1 MYISMPEDF
10 FVPVMYD
17 YKKNLDLLDENNK
30 EMNRESSKRS
40 KAKEA
45 DNKTLNDK
53 GYTYVNENIYVSVDD
68 EYIYS
73 DVGKQTKY
81 DKSGCSKEET
91 KENHDK
97 SIKEKIY
104 VDIDDEYVKGIRE

>member
-1 MYISMPEDF
+1 MPEDF

-73 DVGKQTKY
+73 DVGNKLNMTKVVVV
-81 DKSGCSKEET
+81 KK
-91 KENHDK
+91 KPK
-97 SIKEKIY
+97 KIM
-104 VDIDDEYVKGIRE
+104 INQ